1 MINLITLI
9 IYTFCIIPFIRGYYN
24 KRIFLHNIILFALLL
39 IYCYLAIKTLDWI
52 IVAKHITFT
61 KPFLSY

>member
-9 IYTFCIIPFIRGYYN
+9 IYTFCIIPFIGGYYN
-24 KRIFLHNIILFALLL
+24 KHIFWHNIILFVLSL

-61 KPFLSY
+61 KPLLS

>member
-1 MINLITLI
+1 MINLIILI
-9 IYTFCIIPFIRGYYN
+9 IYTFCIIPFIVRYN
-24 KRIFLHNIILFALLL
+24 KHIFWHNIILFVLSL

-61 KPFLSY
+61 KQLLS